1 MTRRISP
8 GKATLLGRGYYVA
21 HIVLQLAVGWLMMKT
36 KTWRPYLWIGVALM
50 TLGVG
55 LLIPARLPTSSDA
68 LIVISETVA
77 GFGAGMIYVPLT
89 VAIQSAVPHQGL

>member
-1 MTRRISP
+1 
-8 GKATLLGRGYYVA
+8 
-21 HIVLQLAVGWLMMKT
+21 
-36 KTWRPYLWIGVALM
+36 M